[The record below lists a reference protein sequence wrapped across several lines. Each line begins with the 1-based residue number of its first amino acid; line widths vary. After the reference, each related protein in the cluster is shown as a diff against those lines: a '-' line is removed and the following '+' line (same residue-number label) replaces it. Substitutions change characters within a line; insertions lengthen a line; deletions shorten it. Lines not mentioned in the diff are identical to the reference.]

1 MINLYLNDDQ
11 YPNNGINHI
20 RKVARGILFN
30 DKNEICILKI
40 YGEDIFG
47 IRDYYETPGGGVDD
61 NESFE
66 EAVLRELDEEVG
78 VKSHIIA
85 FVGEIEDYYNLIF
98 RKNINRYFICKIDE
112 ITRIHHVSEGDSMIK
127 DLLFVP
133 LEEAISL
140 YEKMSDYGVSKLVKQ
155 IELPILK
162 EVKRMIDKKIMQ
174 IS

>member
-112 ITRIHHVSEGDSMIK
+112 ITRIHYVSEGDSMIK

-155 IELPILK
+155 RELPILK

>member
-155 IELPILK
+155 RELPILK

>member
-1 MINLYLNDDQ
+1 MDKEIKDKEALKWLGESSLSYDIW
-11 YPNNGINHI
+11 NNKY
-20 RKVARGILFN
+20 RQ
-30 DKNEICILKI
+30 
-40 YGEDIFG
+40 
-47 IRDYYETPGGGVDD
+47 D

-155 IELPILK
+155 RELPILK

>member
-1 MINLYLNDDQ
+1 MIVLHLNDDQ

-155 IELPILK
+155 RELPILK